1 MILKRVE
8 FDLQKIEATSSL
20 FVTVSIY
27 FDKDSV
33 ETQLFILYNT
43 FLLQVLFL
51 IVDVLSFIIH
61 MF

>member
-1 MILKRVE
+1 MTLIRVE

-20 FVTVSIY
+20 FVTISIY
-27 FDKDSV
+27 FDKV

-43 FLLQVLFL
+43 FLLVLFL

>member
-20 FVTVSIY
+20 FVTILIY
-27 FDKDSV
+27 FDKV

-43 FLLQVLFL
+43 FLLVLFL

>member
-27 FDKDSV
+27 FDKV

-51 IVDVLSFIIH
+51 IVDVLSFIIQ

>member
-27 FDKDSV
+27 FDKV

>member
-8 FDLQKIEATSSL
+8 FDLQNIEATLSL

-27 FDKDSV
+27 FDKV

-43 FLLQVLFL
+43 FILQVLFL
-51 IVDVLSFIIH
+51 IVGVLSFIIH
-61 MF
+61 TF